1 MFNLMIDLHVMAILA
16 TRTLRER
23 GGERE
28 GGGGGERKRER
39 KASFSTK
46 FFCLR

>member
-28 GGGGGERKRER
+28 GGGGREKEREK
-39 KASFSTK
+39 SLF
-46 FFCLR
+46 LD